1 MIASKAGA
9 EEEKKKAQGHAADG
23 APRPPPQPRPG
34 LPPHQ
39 ASRTYISQS
48 ALPRLPIPSLEETLE
63 RFQRAVHAIQTP
75 EEREQTK
82 ADVEEFLASGDGP
95 KLQAMLVAYDEEGE
109 RDGTLGSY
117 IEEFWSDAYLAPD
130 TSVVMNLNPFFLLE
144 DGPDAKLAK
153 SQVGRAASLVFAS
166 AKMASLLRREELT
179 PDVFRGTP
187 LCMDQ
192 FKALFGSC
200 RVPKKDRDVVEV
212 VHDSSHIVVLCHN
225 QFYYFTALW
234 PDGIVAVSEGDI
246 KEILTAILHDADK
259 LDQEVSIKQALGVLT
274 TQPRKK
280 WASLRDSLIQ
290 SSKHNAEALEIIDSA
305 LFVLVL
311 DDYAPKDVHEG
322 IANMLHG
329 TYTIDC
335 KPKLAG
341 QEELIQAGT
350 CCNRWYDKLQL
361 IVCADGSAGVN
372 FEHSAIDGHTAL
384 RYASDVFAETIVSF
398 AQSITRTIYGKGS
411 PESIAD
417 IIKADVRRASIVVD
431 AQGRPCGRDTSPKK
445 LEFDIPGHILDQIAY
460 AEASFGD
467 EIFASDTYALEF
479 KKYGKAFIVGNQMS
493 PDSFVQ
499 LSMLVAYYS
508 LYGKVVCQY
517 EPVLTKAFYHGR
529 TEAMRTATVHA
540 AALCEAFTSRF
551 TSKEEKLKALKN
563 AAKEHS
569 ALVKEAAGGKGVDR
583 HLYALQCL
591 ADKNKMATP
600 KFFESDGWKALNH
613 TVLST
618 SNCGNPALRHF
629 GFGPVV
635 PDGFGIGYVIKDDG
649 LQYSISSKHRQT
661 KRYAHALNNVLLE
674 FEKIM
679 RPLSN
684 VRVSRGIQSSLLQ
697 KKSSAIE
704 YAEGFV
710 YFGELSESP
719 SAQSSSHSA
728 SISRSDSA
736 GYFARVVRRD
746 SIMTEERLKMAGKL
760 VESLKLDESI
770 EEEEKEK

>member
-1 MIASKAGA
+1 MIATKPAGA
-9 EEEKKKAQGHAADG
+9 EEEEKVGNG
-23 APRPPPQPRPG
+23 AVPPPPPRPG

-39 ASRTYISQS
+39 TSRTYFSQ
-48 ALPRLPIPSLEETLE
+48 ATLPRLPIPTLEETLE
-63 RFQRAVHAIQTP
+63 RFQKAVYAIQTP

-82 ADVEEFLASGDGP
+82 ADVEEFIASGDGP
-95 KLQAMLVAYDEEGE
+95 KLQSMLIAYDEEGE
-109 RDGTLGSY
+109 RNGTLGSY

-179 PDVFRGTP
+179 PDVFKGKP

-200 RVPKKDRDVVEV
+200 RVPKQDRDVVEV
-212 VHDSSHIVVLCHN
+212 VHDSSHIVVLAKN

-234 PDGIVAVSEGDI
+234 PDGTVAVSEADI

-259 LDQEVSIKQALGVLT
+259 MDQEMSIKQALGVLT

-280 WASLRDSLIQ
+280 WAKLRENLVQ
-290 SSKHNAEALEIIDSA
+290 SSPHNAEALEIVDSA
-305 LFVLVL
+305 LFVLAL

-329 TYTIDC
+329 TYKVDC
-335 KPKLAG
+335 KTKLD
-341 QEELIQAGT
+341 QEEMLQTGT
-350 CCNRWYDKLQL
+350 SCNRWYDKLQI
-361 IVCADGSAGVN
+361 IVCSDGSAGVN

-411 PESIAD
+411 PESIVD
-417 IIKADVRRASIVVD
+417 VIKADVKRAAIAVD
-431 AQGRPCGRDTSPKK
+431 AQGRSCGVDTSPKK
-445 LEFDIPGHILDQIAY
+445 LEFDIPGNILDQISY

-467 EIFASDTYALEF
+467 EIFASDTFALEF
-479 KKYGKAFIVGNQMS
+479 KKYGKNFIVGNKMS

-529 TEAMRTATVHA
+529 TEAMRTATSHA

-551 TSKEEKLKALKN
+551 TSKEEKLKALQS

-569 ALVKEAAGGKGVDR
+569 ARVKEAAGGKGVDR
-583 HLYALQCL
+583 HLYALKCL
-591 ADKNKMATP
+591 AEKNKMAAP
-600 KFFESDGWKALNH
+600 KFFESSGWKALNH

-679 RPLSN
+679 KPLSN
-684 VRVSRGIQSSLLQ
+684 VRVSRGCEIQSSLLQ
-697 KKSSAIE
+697 KRDSAIE
-704 YAEGFV
+704 YAEGLD
-710 YFGELSESP
+710 YFGELADSP
-719 SAQSSSHSA
+719 PSVAPSTHST

-760 VESLKLDESI
+760 VESLKLDDSI
-770 EEEEKEK
+770 EEVEKEK